1 MVQGRVSSMHVKRII
16 ERLLDVMESDK
27 SKKKERRDAIEKL
40 ISKLGK
46 KEKRLKQKIRES
58 TSKKDLVKW
67 EKKLDLCVMHRK
79 KGEDA
84 LADLTK
90 E

>member
-1 MVQGRVSSMHVKRII
+1 MVQGRVSSMQVKRII

-40 ISKLGK
+40 VAKLGK
-46 KEKRLKQKIRES
+46 KEKRLRQKIRES

-67 EKKLDLCVMHRK
+67 EKKLDLCVKHRK

-84 LADLTK
+84 LADLAK
-90 E
+90 S